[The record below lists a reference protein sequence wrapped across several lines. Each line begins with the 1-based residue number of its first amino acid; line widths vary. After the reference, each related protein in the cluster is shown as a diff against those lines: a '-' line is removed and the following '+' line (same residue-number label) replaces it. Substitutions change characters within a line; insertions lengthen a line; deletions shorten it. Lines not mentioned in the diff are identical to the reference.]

1 MAAPSQGITRFD
13 LSTTYSEF
21 SLRQNRLGFVGLQ
34 VFPMLKRNYKGPR
47 EYLRLRLSSL
57 SEAKRST
64 IRAADGSYPESE
76 FQWDKDDYKMED
88 HGAVERVS
96 DSERDRWGDILR
108 QEIISADRALD
119 RVLRAIER
127 EISSTVFSNSWAHQT
142 AAGTPFTDHGT
153 ATPFDVIRDA
163 SRKVRNRIG
172 MKPNTLVITDDGWTD
187 MVLCAQFEDKLE
199 SGTND
204 DPNHMTMKGL
214 KMLFPHLKNIV
225 IAAGVDMQ
233 TVNQNQ
239 VNETVVTFDNMW
251 DSSMMMLCH
260 VNNDGMNGDLSAP
273 MPNIGR
279 TLIDVGGFQPLPG
292 SSSADDPLVIMEEYR
307 DENVRLGK
315 IRARNYRGIK
325 IVHPEAGELITGIR

>member
-21 SLRQNRLGFVGLQ
+21 SLRQNRKGFVGLE
-34 VFPMLKRNYKGPR
+34 VFPLLKRNYKGTT
-47 EYLRLRLSSL
+47 EYLRLKLESL
-57 SEAKRST
+57 SEAKKST
-64 IRAADGSYPESE
+64 VRAPDGSYAESE
-76 FQWDKDDYKMED
+76 YQWDKANYKMED

-96 DSERDRWGDILR
+96 DAERDRWGDIIR
-108 QEIISADRALD
+108 QEIISAERALD

-127 EISSTVFSNSWAHQT
+127 DISSAVFSNDWKYKT
-142 AAGTPFTDHGT
+142 AVGTPFTDHGA

-172 MKPNTLVITDDGWTD
+172 TKPNTLVITDDGWTD

-204 DPNHMTMKGL
+204 DPNHMTMMGL
-214 KMLFPHLKNIV
+214 KNLFKHIENIV
-225 IAAGVDMQ
+225 IASGVDMLQ
-233 TVNQNQ
+233 TNQNKA
-239 VNETVVTFDNMW
+239 VTFDNMW

-260 VNNDGMNGDLSAP
+260 VNKDGMNGDLSAP

-315 IRARNYRGIK
+315 IRARNYRGIE
-325 IVHPEAGELITGIR
+325 IIHPEAGELITGIR